1 MSLWSLALSG
11 STPAFALDTP
21 RLRRAY
27 EFADAAHSAV
37 KQMRKYSGEPYIV
50 HPAEVAS
57 IVATVP
63 HTEEMLIAALLHDTL
78 EDTEATPEQIEA
90 EFGAEVLELVE
101 ALTDV
106 SKPEDGNRKVRKEKD
121 RQHTKSGPPGAK
133 TIKLADLISNSHSI
147 IPNDRAFAKL
157 YIAEKKALL
166 EVLGAGDPTLFAQAM
181 QIVEDYYKEQT

>member
-11 STPAFALDTP
+11 SGPAFALDTP

-37 KQMRKYSGEPYIV
+37 KQLRKYSGEPYIV

-78 EDTEATPEQIEA
+78 EDTEVSPEQIEA
-90 EFGAEVLELVE
+90 EFGAEVLLLVE

-121 RQHTKSGPPGAK
+121 RQHTKQGPPAAK
-133 TIKLADLISNSHSI
+133 TIKLADLISNARSI
-147 IPNDRAFAKL
+147 IPNDPAFAKL
-157 YIAEKKALL
+157 FIAEKKALL
-166 EVLGAGDPTLFAQAM
+166 EVLTAGDPTLFAQAS
-181 QIVEDYYKEQT
+181 QIVADYYNR